1 MIRKTTFYIDRFLK
15 VNTKLDEQFKYLST
29 ELHKKYEIPN
39 LVQEKENIITDLKTR
54 RMKLWIFVGIVLVVA
69 FILIIYFYVNLK
81 NREKYRKIAQDLI
94 KSVEQKE
101 TIFNSNTDDV
111 TKVSQS
117 QTILEYKIGKSI
129 PEDVVQFILRELDT
143 LRKNTFLKKG
153 ITLSSLSKQ
162 IKQILLIYLILSILT
177 KEKLLQLTLMIYELT
192 MHSTNS

>member
-1 MIRKTTFYIDRFLK
+1 M
-15 VNTKLDEQFKYLST
+15 ST
-29 ELHKKYEIPN
+29 
-39 LVQEKENIITDLKTR
+39 LKTE
-54 RMKLWIFVGIVLVVA
+54 K
-69 FILIIYFYVNLK
+69 
-81 NREKYRKIAQDLI
+81 KYRKIAQDLI

-143 LRKNTFLKKG
+143 FEEKYFFKKG

-162 IKQILLIYLILSILT
+162 IKTNSSYLSDIINSYKGKT
-177 KEKLLQLTLMIYELT
+177 LQLTLMIYELT